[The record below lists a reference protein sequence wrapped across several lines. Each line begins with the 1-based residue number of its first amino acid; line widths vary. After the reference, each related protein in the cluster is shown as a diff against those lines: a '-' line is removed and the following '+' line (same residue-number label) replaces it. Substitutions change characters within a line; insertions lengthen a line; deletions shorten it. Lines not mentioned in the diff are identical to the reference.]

1 MVIDCSAF
9 SHLYPYKSNFL
20 KLKNGLNLHYVDEGK
35 GSPVFMIHGN
45 PTWSF
50 YYRSL
55 VEELK
60 NNFRTIAVDHIGCG
74 LSDKPSTNEYGFDLE
89 SRVSDFKELVDK
101 TCPDEK
107 ISLVVH
113 DWGGMIGVVYALQN
127 LEKIDKIIVTN
138 TSGFFPPGTKNLPV
152 RLWLLKYISLFATPA
167 VLLFNLFSWAAT
179 FMAPHKKLGKN
190 VKKGLVAPH
199 NNIRNRISTLKFVQ
213 DIPLKPSDKSYDLV
227 KFADDNLKKLLEKD
241 MIVIWGEHDFVFDND
256 YYNEW
261 INRFP
266 KVKSY
271 FFKDAGHYLFEDIP
285 EKINPIIKD
294 FLISDVK

>member
-74 LSDKPSTNEYGFDLE
+74 LSDKPSTKEYGFDLE

-101 TCPDEK
+101 TCPDGK

>member
-1 MVIDCSAF
+1 MVIDCESF

-20 KLKNGLNLHYVDEGK
+20 KLKSGLNLHYVDEGK

-55 VEELK
+55 IDEIK
-60 NNFRTIAVDHIGCG
+60 SNNRAIAIDHIGCG
-74 LSDKPSTNEYGFDLE
+74 LSDKPDGKSYSFNLE
-89 SRVSDFKELVDK
+89 SRVNDFKQLVDH

-127 LEKIDKIIVTN
+127 LDKIEKIVITN
-138 TSGFFPPGTKNLPV
+138 TSGFFPPNKKGLPL
-152 RLWLLKYISLFATPA
+152 RLWLLKYISAFATPA

-179 FMAPHKKLGKN
+179 FMAPFKKLPKD

-199 NNIRNRISTLKFVQ
+199 NNVRNRISTLKFVQ
-213 DIPLKPSDKSYDLV
+213 DIPLKKSDESYDLV
-227 KFADDNLKKLLEKD
+227 RFADENLKELLQKD
-241 MIVIWGEHDFVFDND
+241 MLIVWGEHDFVFDKD

-261 INRFP
+261 IERFP
-266 KVKSY
+266 KVESH
-271 FFKDAGHYLFEDIP
+271 FFSDAGHYLFEDIP

-294 FLISDVK
+294 FLISDIK

>member
-74 LSDKPSTNEYGFDLE
+74 LSDKPSTKEYDFDLE
-89 SRVSDFKELVDK
+89 SRVNDFKELVDK

-179 FMAPHKKLGKN
+179 FMAPHKKLEKN

-213 DIPLKPSDKSYDLV
+213 DIPLKPSDRSYDLV
-227 KFADDNLKKLLEKD
+227 KFADNNLKKLLEKD

-261 INRFP
+261 IKRFP